1 MCGGPDKPKQ
11 TREER
16 ELGRI
21 AVERWNDY
29 QTRFVPVENEYI
41 ESVQQTG
48 ADFDDARGGATASV
62 QQSFGAAEDDL
73 RGNLFAAGLSPDSS
87 QFTSAIEGLGLDRAL
102 SLGTAANE
110 AEVATQNRHLTG
122 LQNVVQ
128 MGQGQAMNA
137 IQGKGEIAGRATQD
151 SIDRANR
158 SFENRQAGLHLAGT
172 VAGAGTQALATR
184 PTPGGTSTAPGSM
197 ARTYYNHQAGKG
209 GY

>member
-11 TREER
+11 SAEER

-41 ESVQQTG
+41 ESVQQTD
-48 ADFDDARGGATASV
+48 ADYADARGGAAASV

-73 RGNLFAAGLSPDSS
+73 RGNLFAAGLTPDSS

-110 AEVATQNRHLTG
+110 AEVATDNRHLQG
-122 LQNVVQ
+122 LQSVVQ

-137 IQGKGEIAGRATQD
+137 IQGKGEVAATATRD

-158 SFENRQAGLHLAGT
+158 SFDNRQAGLHLAGT
-172 VAGAGTQALATR
+172 VAGAGTHALANR
-184 PTPGGTSTAPGSM
+184 PSGLGTATDPGTM
-197 ARTYYNHQAGKG
+197 DRTYYNHQAGKG
-209 GY
+209 GF